1 METDSFLAGK
11 TLSELS
17 AVAERYGM
25 PRFAAA
31 QMASW
36 LYRRPVRR
44 IADMTNLSKAVRER
58 LAADFEIG
66 YADPVEAN
74 RSTDGTVKYL
84 FAVGSDFVES
94 VYIPDGDRA
103 TLCVSSQVGCK
114 MNCAFCMTGRQGFT
128 RNLTAA
134 EIINQVV
141 SIPERDTLT
150 NIVFMGMGEP
160 LDNIDEVMKAL
171 EILTAEWGFAWSP
184 RRITLSTVGLTDR
197 MCRFLD
203 ESRCHLAVSL
213 HNPFGEERAAM
224 MPIQKAMPIEKIVE
238 LLRRYDFS
246 HQRRL
251 SFEYIVFEGIND
263 TPAHIDALG
272 RLLKGL
278 ECRINLI
285 RFHVIPQL
293 DLHSPSIEKMEA
305 FRDAL
310 SRKGL
315 ICTIRA
321 SRGEDVKAACGMLS
335 TARKQPATK

>member
-1 METDSFLAGK
+1 M
-11 TLSELS
+11 SELS

-224 MPIQKAMPIEKIVE
+224 MPIQKAMPIEKTVE

-335 TARKQPATK
+335 TARKQPAKE

>member
-11 TLSELS
+11 TLPELS

-44 IADMTNLSKAVRER
+44 IADMTNLSKAARER

-197 MCRFLD
+197 LCRFLD

-224 MPIQKAMPIEKIVE
+224 MPIQKAMPIEKTVE

-285 RFHVIPQL
+285 RFHIIPQL
-293 DLHSPSIEKMEA
+293 DLHSPSVEKMEA

-335 TARKQPATK
+335 TARKQSAEE

>member
-11 TLSELS
+11 TLPELS

-44 IADMTNLSKAVRER
+44 IADMTNLSKAARER

-128 RNLTAA
+128 RNLTAT

-197 MCRFLD
+197 LCRFLD

-224 MPIQKAMPIEKIVE
+224 MPIQKAMPIEKTVE

-293 DLHSPSIEKMEA
+293 DLHSPSVEKMEA

-335 TARKQPATK
+335 TARKQSAEE

>member
-44 IADMTNLSKAVRER
+44 IADMTNLSKAARER

-141 SIPERDTLT
+141 SIPERDSLT

-197 MCRFLD
+197 LCRFLD

-224 MPIQKAMPIEKIVE
+224 MPIQKAMPIEKTVE

-293 DLHSPSIEKMEA
+293 DLHSPSVEKMEV

-335 TARKQPATK
+335 TARKQSAEE

>member
-11 TLSELS
+11 TLPELS

-66 YADPVEAN
+66 YADPVETN

-141 SIPERDTLT
+141 SIPERDSLT

-197 MCRFLD
+197 LCRFLD

-224 MPIQKAMPIEKIVE
+224 MPIQKAMPIEKTVE

-251 SFEYIVFEGIND
+251 SFEYIVFEGVND

-293 DLHSPSIEKMEA
+293 DLHSPSVEKMEA
-305 FRDAL
+305 FRVAL

-335 TARKQPATK
+335 TARKQSAEE

>member
-1 METDSFLAGK
+1 MQ
-11 TLSELS
+11 ELS

-44 IADMTNLSKAVRER
+44 IADMTNLSKAARER

-197 MCRFLD
+197 LCRFLD

-224 MPIQKAMPIEKIVE
+224 MPIQKAMPIEKTVE

-263 TPAHIDALG
+263 TPAHIDALE

-293 DLHSPSIEKMEA
+293 DLHSPSVEKMEA

-310 SRKGL
+310 SRKGV

-335 TARKQPATK
+335 TARKLSAEE

>member
-1 METDSFLAGK
+1 M
-11 TLSELS
+11 SELS

-224 MPIQKAMPIEKIVE
+224 MPIQKAMPIEKTVE

>member
-1 METDSFLAGK
+1 M
-11 TLSELS
+11 SELS

-44 IADMTNLSKAVRER
+44 IADMTNLSKAARER

-84 FAVGSDFVES
+84 FAVGRDFVES

-141 SIPERDTLT
+141 SIPESDTLT

-171 EILTAEWGFAWSP
+171 EILTTEWGFAWSP

-197 MCRFLD
+197 LCRFLD

-224 MPIQKAMPIEKIVE
+224 MPIQKAMPIEKTVE

-293 DLHSPSIEKMEA
+293 DLHSPSAEKMEA

-335 TARKQPATK
+335 TARKQSAEE

>member
-1 METDSFLAGK
+1 M
-11 TLSELS
+11 SELS

>member
-11 TLSELS
+11 TLPELS

-44 IADMTNLSKAVRER
+44 IADMTNLSKAARER

-128 RNLTAA
+128 RNLTAT

-197 MCRFLD
+197 LCRFLD

-224 MPIQKAMPIEKIVE
+224 MPIQKAMPIEKTVE

-272 RLLKGL
+272 LLLKGL

-293 DLHSPSIEKMEA
+293 DLHSPSVEKMEA

-335 TARKQPATK
+335 TARKLSAEE

>member
-1 METDSFLAGK
+1 M
-11 TLSELS
+11 SELS

-44 IADMTNLSKAVRER
+44 IADMTNLSKAARER

-84 FAVGSDFVES
+84 FAVGRDFVES

-197 MCRFLD
+197 LCRFLD

-224 MPIQKAMPIEKIVE
+224 MPIQKALPIEKTVE

-293 DLHSPSIEKMEA
+293 DLHSPTVEKMEA

-335 TARKQPATK
+335 TARKQSAEE

>member
-11 TLSELS
+11 TLQELS

-44 IADMTNLSKAVRER
+44 IADMTNLSKAARER

-141 SIPERDTLT
+141 SIPESDSLT

-197 MCRFLD
+197 LCRFLD

-224 MPIQKAMPIEKIVE
+224 MPIQKAMPIEKTVE

-293 DLHSPSIEKMEA
+293 DLHSPSAEKMEA

-335 TARKQPATK
+335 TARKQPAKE

>member
-1 METDSFLAGK
+1 M
-11 TLSELS
+11 SELS

-44 IADMTNLSKAVRER
+44 IADMTNLSKAARER

-197 MCRFLD
+197 LCRFLD

-224 MPIQKAMPIEKIVE
+224 MPIQKALPIEKTVE

-293 DLHSPSIEKMEA
+293 DLHSPTVEKMEA

-335 TARKQPATK
+335 TARKQSAEE

>member
-11 TLSELS
+11 TLSELL

-44 IADMTNLSKAVRER
+44 IADMTNLSKAARER

-74 RSTDGTVKYL
+74 CSTDGTVKYL

-128 RNLTAA
+128 RNLTAT

-141 SIPERDTLT
+141 SIPERESLT
-150 NIVFMGMGEP
+150 NIVFMGMGEL

-197 MCRFLD
+197 LCRFLD

-224 MPIQKAMPIEKIVE
+224 MPIQKAMPIEKTVE

-263 TPAHIDALG
+263 TPAHIDALE

-293 DLHSPSIEKMEA
+293 DLHSPSAEKMEA

-310 SRKGL
+310 SRTGL

-335 TARKQPATK
+335 TARKLSAEE

>member
-1 METDSFLAGK
+1 MQ
-11 TLSELS
+11 ELS

-66 YADPVEAN
+66 YADPVETN

-197 MCRFLD
+197 LCRFLD

-224 MPIQKAMPIEKIVE
+224 MPIQKAMPIEKTVE

-251 SFEYIVFEGIND
+251 SFEYIVFEGVND

-293 DLHSPSIEKMEA
+293 DLHSPSVEKMEA
-305 FRDAL
+305 FRVAL

-335 TARKQPATK
+335 TAWKQSAEE

>member
-11 TLSELS
+11 TLPELS

-44 IADMTNLSKAVRER
+44 IADMTNLSKAARER

-74 RSTDGTVKYL
+74 CSTDGTVKYL

-197 MCRFLD
+197 LCRFLD

-224 MPIQKAMPIEKIVE
+224 MPIQKAMPIEKTVE

-251 SFEYIVFEGIND
+251 SFEYIVFDGIND
-263 TPAHIDALG
+263 TPAHIDALE

-293 DLHSPSIEKMEA
+293 DLHSPSAEKMET

-335 TARKQPATK
+335 TARKQSAEE

>member
-1 METDSFLAGK
+1 M
-11 TLSELS
+11 SELS

-44 IADMTNLSKAVRER
+44 IADMTNLSKAARER

-66 YADPVEAN
+66 YANPVEAN

-141 SIPERDTLT
+141 SIPESDTLT

-171 EILTAEWGFAWSP
+171 EILTTEWGFAWSP

-197 MCRFLD
+197 LCRFLD

-224 MPIQKAMPIEKIVE
+224 MPIQKAMPIEKTVE

-293 DLHSPSIEKMEA
+293 DLHSPSAEKMEA

-335 TARKQPATK
+335 TARKQSAEE

>member
-1 METDSFLAGK
+1 MEPDSFLAGK

-44 IADMTNLSKAVRER
+44 IADMTNLSKAARER

-141 SIPERDTLT
+141 SIPESDTLT

-197 MCRFLD
+197 LCRFLD

-224 MPIQKAMPIEKIVE
+224 MPIQKAMPIEKTVE

-293 DLHSPSIEKMEA
+293 DLHSPSAEKMEA

-335 TARKQPATK
+335 TARKQSAEE

>member
-1 METDSFLAGK
+1 MP
-11 TLSELS
+11 ELS

-44 IADMTNLSKAVRER
+44 IADMTNLSKAARER

-197 MCRFLD
+197 LCRFLD

-224 MPIQKAMPIEKIVE
+224 MPIQKAMPIEKTVE

-285 RFHVIPQL
+285 RFHIIPQL
-293 DLHSPSIEKMEA
+293 DLHSPSVEKMEA

-335 TARKQPATK
+335 TARKQSAEE

>member
-1 METDSFLAGK
+1 M
-11 TLSELS
+11 SELL

-44 IADMTNLSKAVRER
+44 IADMTNLSKAARER

-74 RSTDGTVKYL
+74 CSTDGTVKYL

-128 RNLTAA
+128 RNLTAT

-141 SIPERDTLT
+141 SIPERESLT
-150 NIVFMGMGEP
+150 NIVFMGMGEL

-197 MCRFLD
+197 LCRFLD

-224 MPIQKAMPIEKIVE
+224 MPIQKAMPIEKTVE

-263 TPAHIDALG
+263 TPAHIDALE

-293 DLHSPSIEKMEA
+293 DLHSPSAEKMEA

-310 SRKGL
+310 SRTGL

-335 TARKQPATK
+335 TARKLSAEE

>member
-11 TLSELS
+11 TLPELS

-44 IADMTNLSKAVRER
+44 IADMTNLSKAARER

-197 MCRFLD
+197 LCRFLD

-224 MPIQKAMPIEKIVE
+224 MPIQKAMPIEKTVE

-293 DLHSPSIEKMEA
+293 DLHSPSVEKMEA

-335 TARKQPATK
+335 TARKQSAEE

>member
-11 TLSELS
+11 TLPELS

-44 IADMTNLSKAVRER
+44 IADMTNLSKAARER
-58 LAADFEIG
+58 LATDFEIG

-197 MCRFLD
+197 LCRFLD

-224 MPIQKAMPIEKIVE
+224 MPIQKAMPIEKTVE

-293 DLHSPSIEKMEA
+293 DLHSPSAEKMEA

-335 TARKQPATK
+335 TARKQSAEE

>member
-197 MCRFLD
+197 LCRFLD

-224 MPIQKAMPIEKIVE
+224 MPIQKAMPIEKTVE

>member
-11 TLSELS
+11 TLPELS

-44 IADMTNLSKAVRER
+44 IADMTNLSKAARER

-74 RSTDGTVKYL
+74 CSTDGTVKYL

-197 MCRFLD
+197 LCRFLD

-224 MPIQKAMPIEKIVE
+224 MPIQKAMPIEKTVE

-285 RFHVIPQL
+285 RFHVIPQF
-293 DLHSPSIEKMEA
+293 DLHSPSVEKMEA

-335 TARKQPATK
+335 TARKQSAEE

>member
-1 METDSFLAGK
+1 
-11 TLSELS
+11 
-17 AVAERYGM
+17 M

-36 LYRRPVRR
+36 LYRRPVRC
-44 IADMTNLSKAVRER
+44 IADMTNLSKAARER

-197 MCRFLD
+197 LCRFLD

-224 MPIQKAMPIEKIVE
+224 MPIQKAMPIEKTVE

-293 DLHSPSIEKMEA
+293 DLHSPSAEKMEA

-335 TARKQPATK
+335 TARKQSAEE